1 MKKYLLLLYITIF
14 LALLNSEETL
24 LLGEEDNWKGGSFY
38 NLSMTR
44 GQRGFLDILVAH
56 DQKPLTA
63 ESDMLLPFDDG
74 RPVDLTGHYRI
85 QQEGRIQQ
93 DFLRRGQG
101 AAVFSRDGGIELSPE
116 PGALF
121 YPHEEWG
128 DFTLQ
133 FWLYPTNLREGEILL
148 EWKGFIQGNQRMLSQ
163 EVSCRINNRSL
174 IWNFR
179 NFFLPIDRSESSF
192 QLKGEKLIP
201 RKWSHH
207 MLRYHQETGLLE
219 YLVDGVPSA
228 VIHTTPSQHEEAEI
242 YHPGIEQRQA
252 TPLILGKDFTGFLDE
267 LSLVR
272 SLEETPSLL
281 SYRNP
286 GYYISPIQD
295 LGYQDS
301 PILEMDFQDQARGNS
316 RIEYYYFLSN
326 HLDEAQQQVRLL
338 QQREQPENFLS
349 QWTPCRTGT
358 LDRSIQG
365 RYLLLAALLYPDVG
379 EEISPVLSSM
389 KVVYEEHLP
398 PIPPL
403 NLRASLKEDGIQL
416 NWDFSENSNIAGF
429 LIYYGDRPGRY
440 FGTNSPIRVSGPVRE
455 YLLTGLEA
463 HKTWYISMVAYNDSQ
478 PAQHSDFSREV
489 AIRP

>member
-1 MKKYLLLLYITIF
+1 MKKTLLLFIITIF
-14 LALLNSEETL
+14 LSPLYSEETL
-24 LLGEEDNWKGGSFY
+24 ILGEEDAWMGGNFY
-38 NLSMTR
+38 NLILNK

-56 DQKPLTA
+56 DQKELSS
-63 ESDMLLPFDDG
+63 ESDMLLPFDTG
-74 RPVDLTGHYRI
+74 SPTDLTGHYRMN
-85 QQEGRIQQ
+85 QEGKIQQ
-93 DFLRRGQG
+93 DFARRGRG
-101 AAVFSRDGGIELSPE
+101 AAVFSRDGAIELTPE

-121 YPHEEWG
+121 YPGEEWG

-133 FWLYPTNLREGEILL
+133 FWLYPSNLREGEILL
-148 EWKGFIQGNQRMLSQ
+148 EWDGFIQGQQRMLSQ
-163 EVSCRINNRSL
+163 ELSCRISKRSV
-174 IWNFR
+174 IWEFQ

-192 QLKGEKLIP
+192 QLSGEKLIP
-201 RKWSHH
+201 RRWSHH
-207 MLRYHQETGLLE
+207 MLRYHEETGLLE

-228 VIHTTPSQHEEAEI
+228 IIHTTPSQHEETEI
-242 YHPGIEQRQA
+242 YHPKIEQLQA

-267 LSLVR
+267 VSLVR

-281 SYRNP
+281 SYRKP

-301 PILEMDFQDQARGNS
+301 PILEMDFQGQARGNS
-316 RIEYYYFLSN
+316 RIEYYYFLTN
-326 HLDEAQQQVRLL
+326 HIDDARKQLQLL
-338 QQREQPENFLS
+338 QNRERPENFLEA
-349 QWTPCRTGT
+349 WTSCQTGP
-358 LDRSIQG
+358 LGAGIRG
-365 RYLLLAALLYPDVG
+365 RYLILAALLYPDVG
-379 EEISPVLSSM
+379 EEITPVFSSV
-389 KVVYEEHLP
+389 KISYEEHLP

-403 NLRASLKEDGIQL
+403 NLRARVVNGGIEL

-440 FGTNSPIRVSGPVRE
+440 FGSSSPIRVSGALNQ

-463 HKTWYISMVAYNDSQ
+463 HKTWYISMVAYNDSL